1 MENQK
6 TKNEFTTSSLN
17 DYKIIR
23 KAYIDFFEKN
33 YQMIDTKL
41 YDIRV
46 FNCFIEYLKIKIKKQ
61 EDLTIK
67 NINIHLNFF
76 NNILKDFKTKYSL
89 G

>member
-41 YDIRV
+41 YDILLYNIFRLII
-46 FNCFIEYLKIKIKKQ
+46 IEFQ
-61 EDLTIK
+61 DLQS
-67 NINIHLNFF
+67 F
-76 NNILKDFKTKYSL
+76 
-89 G
+89 